1 MTNRQKLI
9 ETNIYDLLCEMNK
22 AITGF
27 KCDCVMEA
35 LTGFKIKY
43 SSYCCDSCGECIAR
57 WLNEEA

>member
-1 MTNRQKLI
+1 MINRKKLLKMS
-9 ETNIYDLLCEMNK
+9 IYDLLCEMNK

-35 LTGFKIKY
+35 LTGFKIT
-43 SSYCCDSCGECIAR
+43 YCCDSCGECIAR